1 MASQSFGP
9 SVTTS
14 SGSTLTLYYDSI
26 EVSGDGAWARITNPR
41 AQFTY
46 KSGWSDTTNSFSTIG
61 TNAVAGASH
70 GAQSLSGGATKTFY
84 ATPNW
89 VALSYS
95 GETTV
100 QYTFRVS
107 NVSFFTGDSSTRD
120 YTMNI
125 NLPRRVSTVGSVNSI
140 SAFNMGATVPIS
152 WTRPDPNSTVFV
164 YVRFGNWTTTIANRV
179 TSTSVNWESSLATLA
194 AEVPNAASGNGT
206 VNADYF
212 DINGN
217 YVGTASQSFTAN
229 VPSSVVPSAGTLT
242 VAEGNAAVVTAFG
255 TATNTFIQNKSQIKG
270 TAGTGGAGLHGSTI
284 TKTELLIDGSVAAT
298 FSGHEAGATATTPV
312 ITYGSNVSIVKR
324 VTDSRGR
331 TASTSAITGTIRPYS
346 APSIASLEAFRS
358 NSSGAPSGSST
369 QVTVQL
375 GASVSSLLNG
385 STQKNTLKYV
395 VKYKLATGGTYTTE
409 FTSALPAGTLTTSPT
424 GNGRR
429 IIPSAVVFNTGSV
442 YDIQVE
448 VSDVFGGTPQT
459 KNAVI
464 STEIV
469 PLSISATGI
478 GVGKVWQQ
486 GAIDAQGD
494 VFVEGDV
501 SVDGSTSVGDYSSI
515 NKVRYIRDFAAGSSE
530 NKSSHWLEIQALEG
544 ATNRALDRPVTCN
557 SGLTTNIAR
566 VTDGISSNS
575 EMYFDA
581 TPSAVHPVGA
591 YVTVDLGAL
600 YSIDTIKVWHYHAD
614 SRTYWGTKTQVS
626 ADGIIWRTIFDS
638 DVSGTYVETSAGKTI
653 TVPQISLAN
662 GESYSQSHVYEGG
675 VRLSDTYAPR
685 GGMIFG
691 HVGRTTSFH
700 NGNSAWSVV
709 AMEAVP
715 GSLQGGMTF
724 DGSSPNWAL
733 VVPKSGWYRMYMQAY
748 FTGGA
753 GLYMAVLYINNS
765 SSDFA
770 IRSYKQSGDDATF
783 GHAGIRYL
791 RKEDKV
797 NFWFYSANGNN
808 TWGTNGYNGSWFE
821 LEHVSDS
828 PA

>member
-26 EVSGDGAWARITNPR
+26 EVAGDGASARITNPR

-46 KSGWSDTTNSFSTIG
+46 KSGWSDSTNSFSTIG
-61 TNAVAGASH
+61 TNAVAAASH
-70 GAQSLSGGATKTFY
+70 GSQSLSGGATKTFY

-89 VALSYS
+89 VALSYN

-125 NLPRRVSTVGSVNSI
+125 NLPRRVSTVGSLNSI
-140 SAFNMGATVPIS
+140 STFDMGATVPIS
-152 WTRPDPNSTVFV
+152 WTRPDPNSTITVSVVF
-164 YVRFGNWTTTIANRV
+164 GGWMTTLVNRTTA
-179 TSTSVNWESSLATLA
+179 TSTNWASSLATLA
-194 AEVPNAASGNGT
+194 ERVPNATSGIGT
-206 VNADYF
+206 VYVDYF

-217 YVGTASQSFTAN
+217 FVGAATQQFTAN
-229 VPSSVVPSAGTLT
+229 VPSSVVPTAGTLS

-255 TATNTFIQNKSQIKG
+255 TATNTFIQNKSQVKG
-270 TAGTGGAGLHGSTI
+270 TTGTGGAGVHGSTI
-284 TKTELLIDGSVAAT
+284 TKTELLINGSVAAT
-298 FSGHEAGATATTPV
+298 FSGHGAGATATTPV
-312 ITYGSNVSIVKR
+312 ITNGSDISIVKR

-346 APSIASLEAFRS
+346 APSITSLEAFRS

-429 IIPSAVVFNTGSV
+429 IIPSAVVFDVGSV

-448 VSDVFGGTPQT
+448 VTDVFGGTPQT
-459 KNAVI
+459 KNAVV

-494 VFVEGDV
+494 VFVEGSV
-501 SVDGSTSVGDYSSI
+501 SVDGSTAVGDYSSL
-515 NKVRYIRDFAAGSSE
+515 NKVRYIRDFAAGNSA
-530 NKSSHWLEIQALEG
+530 NNSSHWVEIQALEG

-557 SGLTTNIAR
+557 SGVTTNIAR

-581 TPSAVHPVGA
+581 APSAAHPVGV

-600 YSIDTIKVWHYHAD
+600 YPIDTIKVWHYYTGG
-614 SRTYWGTKTQVS
+614 RTYRGTKTQVS

-675 VRLSDTYAPR
+675 VRLSDTYARR

-691 HVGRTTSFH
+691 HVGRTTGFH
-700 NGNSAWSVV
+700 NGNGVWGVV

-733 VVPKSGWYRMYMQAY
+733 VVPKSGWYRVNMQAY
-748 FTGGA
+748 FTGAAGYYAARLHVNGA
-753 GLYMAVLYINNS
+753 HMDFSIGQYKNAGNDEVL
-765 SSDFA
+765 
-770 IRSYKQSGDDATF
+770 
-783 GHAGIRYL
+783 GHTTIRYL
-791 RKEDKV
+791 RKGDKV
-797 NFWFYSANGNN
+797 NFWFTSTGTNA
-808 TWGTNGYNGSWFE
+808 TWGTNYYNGSWFE
-821 LEHVSDS
+821 LEYVSDN